1 MAEFIRSKRGGF
13 ILASKGFLYHKT
25 NKSKGRW
32 YWVCSK
38 KPECNVRC
46 VSTGE
51 PPDNPTILKEGRHDH
66 APDQDD
72 VTARKLVESMKNVA
86 AEHPEMLPATIIRD
100 GLSQVGDEVLP
111 KLPERPS
118 LKRAINRKRQA
129 ELPRNPQ
136 TLGEIR
142 ELPEIYRKTL
152 SGKSA
157 QFSVIFFKTL
167 YNSSKF
173 IYKIY
178 LVLNYACFTNKLIQK
193 ITSQIKY
200 F

>member
-13 ILASKGFLYHKT
+13 ILTSKGFLYHKT

-32 YWVCSK
+32 YWVYSK
-38 KPECNVRC
+38 NQSATSDVFPLVNPV
-46 VSTGE
+46 TT
-51 PPDNPTILKEGRHDH
+51 PPFWKKEGTIMHLIKMTSLLSI
-66 APDQDD
+66 P
-72 VTARKLVESMKNVA
+72 KCF
-86 AEHPEMLPATIIRD
+86 LPPLFATV
-100 GLSQVGDEVLP
+100 SVKWEVLP
-111 KLPERPS
+111 KLPDRPS

-157 QFSVIFFKTL
+157 QFSVIFFQNALQLFKMYL
-167 YNSSKF
+167 QNLSSVKLCLFYKWVNSKD
-173 IYKIY
+173 
-178 LVLNYACFTNKLIQK
+178 N
-193 ITSQIKY
+193 
-200 F
+200 